1 MPRRHTAFTDTR
13 FRVMPRFANA
23 NDFRQISPWS
33 ARRCAAQQKYNNA
46 PVTYKQTVKPGC
58 VKVQRRCTIY
68 RSRILNAKHTCRWSN
83 APQQCTTSVVAS
95 NCHFWAIY
103 SSRET
108 KSTATIIPT
117 KSQATRL
124 RLNYT
129 MTGNSSIYWT
139 AKTCSTLSAQS
150 STMQTFVMAEIH
162 VRIEEMEN

>member
-1 MPRRHTAFTDTR
+1 MLSTR
-13 FRVMPRFANA
+13 ADEA
-23 NDFRQISPWS
+23 TLHSS
-33 ARRCAAQQKYNNA
+33 ARPRSSQA
-46 PVTYKQTVKPGC
+46 TVIFG
-58 VKVQRRCTIY
+58 Q
-68 RSRILNAKHTCRWSN
+68 
-83 APQQCTTSVVAS
+83 
-95 NCHFWAIY
+95 IY